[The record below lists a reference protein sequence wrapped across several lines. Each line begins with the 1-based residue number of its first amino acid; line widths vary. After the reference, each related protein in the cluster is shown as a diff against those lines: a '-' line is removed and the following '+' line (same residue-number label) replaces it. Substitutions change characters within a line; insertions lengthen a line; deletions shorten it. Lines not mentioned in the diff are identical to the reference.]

1 MNVKKLSI
9 IAVCLLMAFIANA
22 QTDSTKVKTKKER
35 KVELYGEVYDSFTK
49 ARIKAFMTLMRP
61 DSTVVDTMT
70 CWAWGTN
77 SYYEFKVPAK
87 QADFIIK
94 GTAEGY
100 EDTYLNYQLRHMAR
114 NSSFQLPRMLMKKKQ
129 QDDIW
134 RESSLDGVVVTG
146 TKVKIAYRGDTIVY
160 NASAF
165 NLPEGSMLDGLI
177 RQMPG
182 AELKDNGDIYING
195 KKIDYLTLNGKDFF
209 KGQNKVMLDNLPY
222 FTVKDIKVYNKST
235 KQSEMIGHDMEKKD
249 YVMDVALKR
258 EYNRGFMGN
267 VEAGAGTDDRYMAR
281 LFALYYDDHSRISVF
296 GNTNNVNETRQPG
309 GEGEWR
315 PSNMPQGLRATKQT
329 GFNLNTEDADKRWEE
344 TLNGTVV
351 WSDADHWN
359 RTSSETFAT
368 DGNILGGSESRSRQK
383 DFRLSASNEF
393 QIMKPIQGYSSVSLS
408 YYNGKRNTTAKDS
421 TYRDFIINQTQNDGL
436 NKYRSLSM
444 NAGLWLFKKFE
455 WGDYVSL
462 QGSFTYNRQK
472 PSENFS
478 RNNTYFAQTGTN
490 DFREYYIDTHGSN
503 YEYNIQA
510 GYTLQLLNRWFIG
523 TSLGYNQSMNDTHN
537 SNYRLDWL
545 GNMTANDHQ
554 LGWLPS
560 TIEALN
566 SVIDDENTDSH
577 LNLNRRYGAS
587 VEIHHSDDNQ
597 YFSVRLPLR
606 HQQERMNYHTY
617 DLDTVAR
624 RHYTTFQPSI
634 DYYRWNVKAGL
645 QRASY
650 SLSVSQPDFA
660 SLMPDDDT
668 TSPLAL
674 RINNPG
680 LKATISHNFNLGFA
694 VNNDSLKRHFDV
706 WTNAS
711 ITRNSWG
718 TRTTYNSQT
727 GAYTYKNDNIN
738 GNWYWGMGNSYQQP
752 LDKAKR
758 LTLQHRN
765 DVEYTHSVD
774 FDVLYVAIPSQQPQQ
789 PQTATHPTS
798 TVNNWTLHEHL
809 GLEYQRDKLTVSVS
823 GDFSWRNSTSN
834 RQNFQ
839 RINAY
844 DYNYGGRL
852 LYTIPWVKLSLATDL
867 RMYSR
872 RGYQSAM
879 MNTDDLVWNAEL
891 SRSLLKEKLT
901 MKLTAF
907 DLLHQLSSTQYNV
920 NAQGR
925 TETWQNCIPRYVML
939 SLTYKFTQKPKK

>member
-1 MNVKKLSI
+1 MNMKKLLI
-9 IAVCLLMAFIANA
+9 GAVCLLMALTATS

-70 CWAWGTN
+70 CWSWGTN
-77 SYYEFKVPAK
+77 SLYEFKVPAK

-100 EDTYLNYQLRHMAR
+100 EDTYMNYQLRHMAR
-114 NSSFQLPRMLMKKKQ
+114 NSSFKLPRMLMKKKQ
-129 QDDIW
+129 EDDIW
-134 RESSLDGVVVTG
+134 KESSLDGVVVTG

-258 EYNRGFMGN
+258 EYNRGYLANAEVG
-267 VEAGAGTDDRYMAR
+267 GGTDDRYMAR
-281 LFALYYDDHSRISVF
+281 LFGLYYDDHSRFSLF
-296 GNTNNVNETRQPG
+296 GNVNNVNETRRPG
-309 GEGEWR
+309 GEGEWQ
-315 PSNMPQGLRATKQT
+315 PSNMPQGLRATKQV
-329 GFNLNTEDADKRWEE
+329 GVSFNTEDADKNWEE
-344 TLNGTVV
+344 EIDAALQ
-351 WSDADHWN
+351 WDDADHWS
-359 RTSSETFAT
+359 RTSNETFAS
-368 DGNILGGSESRSRQK
+368 DGNIFGGSESRSRQK
-383 DFRLSASNEF
+383 DFRFNASNNF
-393 QIMKPIQGYSSVSLS
+393 RVMKPFQANSYVSVN
-408 YYNGKRNTTAKDS
+408 YYNGRRNTFSQDS
-421 TYRDFIINQTQNDGL
+421 TYRDFLINETHNDGL
-436 NKYRSLSM
+436 NKYRSFNL
-444 NAGLWLFKKFE
+444 NASLYSYKKFD
-455 WGDYVSL
+455 WGDYVIVGVT
-462 QGSFTYNRQK
+462 GSYNSQK
-472 PSENFS
+472 PSDSFS
-478 RNNTYFAQTGTN
+478 RSNTRYAQTAQQP
-490 DFREYYIDTHGSN
+490 DFREYYVDTHGDSYN
-503 YEYNIQA
+503 YSVSGNYIF
-510 GYTLQLLNRWFIG
+510 QLLNRWYIG
-523 TSLGYNQSMNDTHN
+523 PTLSYSQTMNNTHN

-545 GNMTANDHQ
+545 GNMTTDNHD

-560 TIEALN
+560 TREALEGVLDAGN
-566 SVIDDENTDSH
+566 SDSHIHLNRVYNAGLELNHNTDDMYFGADISMSH
-577 LNLNRRYGAS
+577 HR
-587 VEIHHSDDNQ
+587 
-597 YFSVRLPLR
+597 
-606 HQQERMNYHTY
+606 ERMHFVDDVY
-617 DLDTVAR
+617 DTIAHR
-624 RHYTTFQPSI
+624 SYTDFTPQI
-634 DYYRWNVKAGL
+634 HYYRWGNKNGL
-645 QRASY
+645 SRASY
-650 SLSVSQPDFA
+650 SMQISRPDFA
-660 SLMPDDDT
+660 SLMPADDT
-668 TSPLAL
+668 TNPLAL
-674 RINNPG
+674 RINNPD
-680 LKATISHNFNLGFA
+680 LKATVNHNFNLGFTFG
-694 VNNDSLKRHFDV
+694 NDSLKRHLEL
-706 WTNAS
+706 WTSAR

-774 FDVLYVAIPSQQPQQ
+774 FDILYVAQSSQP
-789 PQTATHPTS
+789 TTHPTS
-798 TVNNWTLHEHL
+798 TVNNWTVHENL
-809 GLEYQRDKLTVSVS
+809 SLEYQHDKLTVSVS

-852 LYTIPWVKLSLATDL
+852 LYTIPWVKLSVATDL

-901 MKLTAF
+901 VKLTAF
-907 DLLHQLSSTQYNV
+907 DLLHQLSSTRYNV

-939 SLTYKFTQKPKK
+939 SLAYKFTQRPKR